1 MGTVHPLLC
10 FTLPYHIPPPYTTKT
25 NSVQARCF
33 QAFLRHNEGA
43 FRAARFSRRA
53 ETGKF
58 PASLLADCRRVE
70 HCNFFSCLSW
80 HKSHFSRS
88 AWPLCTIRCDCD
100 STRRFQLWH
109 DRVCETLP
117 QRCAEGFSPTD
128 LFSQLFITQD
138 SCMCDAHMTFR
149 RVLAFNIHRCST
161 HCCCI
166 NGRCPNTFILSSSIT
181 TVRDCGT
188 VVFASDQHDNLGV
201 CVLPYP
207 LGAHM
212 RHQCMLFLQAYVL
225 VDDSEEESEEE
236 SDDETSEMKKRR
248 LG

>member
-1 MGTVHPLLC
+1 MKVRFVLRVSREELTPENFQLRCSQIAGEWSTATFFPVFLDIKATFHEVHGH
-10 FTLPYHIPPPYTTKT
+10 Y
-25 NSVQARCF
+25 
-33 QAFLRHNEGA
+33 
-43 FRAARFSRRA
+43 ARFVA
-53 ETGKF
+53 IATV
-58 PASLLADCRRVE
+58 PADF
-70 HCNFFSCLSW
+70 NFDTIASARLF
-80 HKSHFSRS
+80 RS
-88 AWPLCTIRCDCD
+88 
-100 STRRFQLWH
+100 
-109 DRVCETLP
+109 EE
-117 QRCAEGFSPTD
+117 CAEGFSPTD